1 MIEISFTEA
10 DGNTR
15 TLSAEPGGTLLN
27 AILGAGIKGIVA
39 ECGGG
44 CSCGTCHVHVA
55 RDWTDRLPAPADDET
70 DMLSLAE
77 DVTEQSRLA
86 CQIRL
91 VPELNGLSVALPGA
105 A

>member
-10 DGNTR
+10 DGNTCV
-15 TLSAEPGGTLLN
+15 LSAEPGGTLLN

-44 CSCGTCHVHVA
+44 CSCGTCHVHVDP
-55 RDWTDRLPAPADDET
+55 DWTGRLPVPADDET

-91 VPELNGLSVALPGA
+91 VPELDGLSVALPGA

>member
-1 MIEISFTEA
+1 MIEISITEA
-10 DGNTR
+10 NGNTR
-15 TLSAEPGGTLLN
+15 LLSAVPDGTLLN

-55 RDWTDRLPAPADDET
+55 PDWSGRLPAPADDET

-77 DVTEQSRLA
+77 DVTKQSRLA

-91 VPELNGLSVALPGA
+91 APELNGLSVALPGA

>member
-1 MIEISFTEA
+1 MIEIRFTEA
-10 DGNTR
+10 DGTTR
-15 TLSAEPGGTLLN
+15 ILSAEPGGTLLN

-44 CSCGTCHVHVA
+44 CSCGTCHVHV
-55 RDWTDRLPAPADDET
+55 DPQWTGKLPAPADDET

-77 DVTEQSRLA
+77 DVTERSRLA

-91 VPELNGLSVALPGA
+91 APELSGLSVALPGA

>member
-1 MIEISFTEA
+1 MIEINFTEA
-10 DGNTR
+10 DGNR
-15 TLSAEPGGTLLN
+15 RILSADPGSTLLN

-55 RDWTDRLPAPADDET
+55 LDWTGRLPAPADDET

-91 VPELNGLSVALPGA
+91 APELNGLSVAIPGA